1 MRNKLR
7 LFLPTIADLLFVIPL
22 LCLSFYPDNGLLE
35 DGDTGY
41 HIRAGKFILDTFS
54 IPRHDIF
61 SFLSPPI
68 PWTAHEWLSEV
79 IMAVVHT
86 AFGLT
91 GVVIF
96 FAFLISLVYY
106 LLYRMNCTSK
116 NNIILAIL
124 VTLLV
129 MVSSTFHWLARPH
142 IFSQILLVVWY
153 FILNAY
159 HYRNKSYLY
168 LLPLLMVLWVNLHGG
183 FIAGFILLGVY
194 CIGNVVQSFSSE
206 AEKRRLSRKKTVTLA
221 FVSVLCLLA
230 ALINPYGYH
239 ILMFP
244 FNLVSNR
251 FLMDHVTEFI
261 SPNFHEIVPFKYLLL
276 LMISLFAVSRE
287 RLDAIELFLV
297 LIFTSM
303 ALYSARHIPL
313 FAIIALPIILRQGE
327 ALLHEKKGAFP
338 DFLKK
343 RSNVIVSVDRAAAGY
358 VWPVVGVLIVIF
370 FAANGK
376 LEYTFDAR
384 KKPVVAVEFLK
395 NEPIK
400 GNMFNDDEF
409 GDYIIYAAWPN
420 YRVFFDGRSDMY
432 GEERTKDYFK
442 VVYMETGWETVLKKY
457 DINWIIYNSKS
468 ILSRVLIKDKGWRL
482 IYSDKVATIFVRDIP
497 EYQYLMERY
506 RNVIPLID

>member
-7 LFLPTIADLLFVIPL
+7 LFLPTIADLLFVIPF

-41 HIRAGKFILDTFS
+41 HIRAGEFILNTLS

-79 IMAVVHT
+79 IMAIVHM

-106 LLYRMNCTSK
+106 LLYRMNSTSK
-116 NNIILAIL
+116 NNVILAIL

-142 IFSQILLVVWY
+142 IFSLIVFVVWY

-194 CIGNVVQSFSSE
+194 LIGNVIQSFSSE
-206 AEKRRLSRKKTVTLA
+206 TGKRGLSRKRTATLA
-221 FVSVLCLLA
+221 FVIVLCLLA
-230 ALINPYGYH
+230 TLINPNGYH
-239 ILMFP
+239 ILLFP
-244 FNLVSNR
+244 FNLVSNT

-287 RLDAIELFLV
+287 RLDGLELLLV
-297 LIFTSM
+297 LIFTNM
-303 ALYSARHIPL
+303 ALYSERHITL
-313 FAIIALPIILRQGE
+313 FAIISLPIILRQGE
-327 ALLHEKKGAFP
+327 ALLHEKEGAIP

-343 RSNVIVSVDRAAAGY
+343 RSNVIASVDKTAAGY

-376 LEYTFDAR
+376 LEYTFDAK
-384 KKPVVAVEFLK
+384 KKPVAAVEFLK
-395 NEPIK
+395 TEPIQ
-400 GNMFNDDEF
+400 GNMFNNDEF
-409 GDYIIYAAWPN
+409 GDYIIFAAWPN
-420 YRVFFDGRSDMY
+420 YRVFSDGRSDMY
-432 GEERTKDYFK
+432 GVERMKDYFK
-442 VVYMETGWETVLKKY
+442 VIYLETGWETVLEKY

-482 IYSDKVATIFVRDIP
+482 IYSDKVATIFVRNVP
-497 EYQYLMERY
+497 EYQYLIERY
-506 RNVIPLID
+506 QNVTPLIE

>member
-1 MRNKLR
+1 V
-7 LFLPTIADLLFVIPL
+7 PTIADLLFVIPF
-22 LCLSFYPDNGLLE
+22 LCLAFYPANGLLE

-41 HIRAGKFILDTFS
+41 HIRAGEFILDTFS

-61 SFLSPPI
+61 SFLSPPLA
-68 PWTAHEWLSEV
+68 WTAHEWLSEV
-79 IMAVVHT
+79 IMAIVHM

-106 LLYRMNCTSK
+106 LLYRINCTSN
-116 NNIILAIL
+116 NNIILALL

-142 IFSQILLVVWY
+142 ILSQLLFVVWY

-159 HYRNKSYLY
+159 HYRNKNYLY

-194 CIGNVVQSFSSE
+194 LIGNVIRSFASDT
-206 AEKRRLSRKKTVTLA
+206 EKRGVSRKKTVPLA
-221 FVSVLCLLA
+221 FISIICLLA

-239 ILMFP
+239 ILLFP
-244 FNLVSNR
+244 FNLVSNT

-261 SPNFHEIVPFKYLLL
+261 SPNFHEIEPFKYLLL

-287 RLDAIELFLV
+287 RLDAIELLLI
-297 LIFTSM
+297 LIFTNM
-303 ALYSARHIPL
+303 ALYSARHITL

-343 RSNVIVSVDRAAAGY
+343 RSNVIASVDKTAAGY
-358 VWPVVGVLIVIF
+358 VWPVLGVLIVII

-376 LEYTFDAR
+376 LEYTFDAG
-384 KKPVVAVEFLK
+384 KKPVAAVEFLK
-395 NEPIK
+395 TEPIK
-400 GNMFNDDEF
+400 GNMFNNDEF
-409 GDYIIYAAWPN
+409 GDYIIYAAWPD

-432 GEERTKDYFK
+432 GTERLKDYLK
-442 VVYMETGWETVLKKY
+442 VAYTETGWETILEKY

-497 EYQYLMERY
+497 EYEY
-506 RNVIPLID
+506 LIDRYKNVRAVVTTQLD